1 MRGISVGACLIALVW
16 SFLPCT
22 SNALTLGNYTYTT
35 NASGKATITGF
46 NSSYSGAL
54 SITNSLDGSPV
65 VAIANDAFRERTRL
79 TAVTIPDSV
88 ASIGTWAFAYCSA
101 LGRVTIGAGISA
113 IPERAFHNCSALTA
127 ITIPDTVT
135 SIGKDAFSGCDRLV
149 SADIGDGVV
158 SIGFAAFF
166 ACNDLAH
173 VSIGS
178 KVRTIED
185 WAFLGCNS
193 LVDFTVDAANTAY
206 ASADGVLFD
215 KGLTTLIQC
224 PAAKSGSCA
233 VPASVTAI
241 GDFAFQGC
249 ASLSAIT
256 VDAAN
261 TAYASA
267 DGVLFDKGLTTLIQ
281 CPAGKSGSYAIPSG
295 VTAIGYRAFA
305 ECSLLTA
312 VTVPASV
319 TAIGDYAFDYC
330 EMLTA
335 VLFLGDAPAAGEMVF
350 MSSYPTLCY
359 LPGAAGWDATLD
371 GLSALCWN
379 PSVRSDAP
387 FGFSGGCFGFTVAG
401 TPGIPVGIE
410 ASTNLAAAVWTPVVN
425 GTIGTGGALA
435 VSDPASAWQPARFYR
450 VVFP

>member
-16 SFLPCT
+16 PFLPCT

-54 SITNSLDGSPV
+54 SITNSLDGCPV

-79 TAVTIPDSV
+79 TSVTIPDSV

-101 LGRVTIGAGISA
+101 LGSVTIGAGVSA

-127 ITIPDTVT
+127 VTVPDTVT
-135 SIGKDAFSGCDRLV
+135 SIGEDAFSGCTRLV

-166 ACNDLAH
+166 WCWDLAH
-173 VSIGS
+173 VTIGS
-178 KVRTIED
+178 RVRTIED
-185 WAFLGCNS
+185 WAFLGCGS

-215 KGLTTLIQC
+215 KGQTTLIQC
-224 PAAKSGSCA
+224 PAAKSGSCLI
-233 VPASVTAI
+233 PASVTAI
-241 GDFAFQGC
+241 GYSAFEGC

-261 TAYASA
+261 TVYASA
-267 DGVLFDKGLTTLIQ
+267 DGVLFDKGLTTLIR
-281 CPAGKSGSYAIPSG
+281 CPAGKSGSYAIPAG
-295 VTAIGYRAFA
+295 VTAIGESAFA
-305 ECSLLTA
+305 ECSALTS
-312 VTVPASV
+312 VTVPAGV
-319 TAIGDYAFDYC
+319 TAIGDNAFYNC
-330 EMLTA
+330 EMLTSI
-335 VLFLGDAPAAGEMVF
+335 LFRGDAPAAGEMVF
-350 MSSYPTLCY
+350 MSSNPTLCY
-359 LPGAAGWDATLD
+359 LPGAAGWDASFD

-379 PSVRSDAP
+379 PSVRSDAS
-387 FGFSGGCFGFTVAG
+387 FGFSGGRFGFTVDG

-410 ASTNLAAAVWTPVVN
+410 AATNLAAAAWTSVAD
-425 GTIGTGGALA
+425 GTIGAGGALV
-435 VSDPASAWQPARFYR
+435 VSDPASAGHPARFYR